1 MEPLTT
7 AVPDD
12 KAMEELEEAKVAL
25 EIAKKQ
31 APDESQAS
39 ERDKLI
45 EEIDD
50 LKKRLDETVG
60 ERDQFKKERDEANE
74 KIMSMSVDKET
85 DEDKFEDLLD

>member
-1 MEPLTT
+1 MEPLT
-7 AVPDD
+7 AIPDE

-85 DEDKFEDLLD
+85 EEDKFEDLLD